1 MRPTLDAARRNCD
14 AKRLELLRV
23 RAESTFPPLILH
35 PGDRHNHDAKCFS
48 VGHLLMS
55 VPHSATSDN
64 AMLGPMPWIKV
75 KSVPVRAC

>member
-1 MRPTLDAARRNCD
+1 
-14 AKRLELLRV
+14 
-23 RAESTFPPLILH
+23 
-35 PGDRHNHDAKCFS
+35 